1 MAVAVSWFKS
11 ASLPP
16 GPVKGSLNITP
27 KNAWGCLLKDKSEDN
42 DPKDGWKSPKEWWQK
57 ESWRVLDGN
66 PVEMQWGDLK
76 CLKRSSVGKLL
87 HGRESKYFSQSLS
100 ETIIGNISTKLFLP
114 KGSWSWV
121 CSHSPP
127 QDENDISVLCFCS
140 VTSPFYLHRKFQLTL
155 SINVHICL
163 KNKML
168 FVSCRN
174 NLNINSHFVSCTC
187 GLYVNTKVCVRF
199 SHYKWWTS
207 KVILQDTIYLKKKEE
222 EKSWWFSWIF
232 ASFEILKSSTLSTFV
247 FRTGTSLLMSCS
259 ISWSPGC
266 RSTWRTVC
274 TTLFSP

>member
-100 ETIIGNISTKLFLP
+100 ETIIGNISTSCFCQKGAEAEFVLTPLP
-114 KGSWSWV
+114 KM
-121 CSHSPP
+121 
-127 QDENDISVLCFCS
+127 
-140 VTSPFYLHRKFQLTL
+140 
-155 SINVHICL
+155 
-163 KNKML
+163 KMIFL
-168 FVSCRN
+168 F
-174 NLNINSHFVSCTC
+174 
-187 GLYVNTKVCVRF
+187 
-199 SHYKWWTS
+199 
-207 KVILQDTIYLKKKEE
+207 
-222 EKSWWFSWIF
+222 
-232 ASFEILKSSTLSTFV
+232 FV
-247 FRTGTSLLMSCS
+247 FVQLHHLFIYIESFSSHWVLMS
-259 ISWSPGC
+259 
-266 RSTWRTVC
+266 TYV
-274 TTLFSP
+274 